1 MVKGKS
7 GSQGNKDDKRA
18 KISQAQQYMIF
29 AVLGASLFLGA
40 AIAVVIHSI
49 NKISFSANVIMAED
63 QSITS
68 FSDAIKNIG
77 ICPKPSGKVY
87 NDEELKKC
95 SPNNVNVA
103 NVPNTLR
110 SNILN
115 NIASN
120 KALASVPNENDAG
133 CVNQATGRNYT
144 YQELEENYSNAESEE
159 AIAAA
164 VGLIKTCSS
173 LRVIPDA
180 LPAFKNEEALLASV
194 DKIFDLSDATLES
207 LSPTDETD
215 GAPFGTNLYTISIH
229 LSLEGGTDTVHRLLN
244 NLELSIRNFNI
255 NRATIDWSSNGAI
268 DFRATAAAYYMTP
281 SSLVYTDK
289 SISAGGRK

>member
-1 MVKGKS
+1 MPKKENPDS
-7 GSQGNKDDKRA
+7 KRA
-18 KISQAQQYMIF
+18 QISKAQQYMIF
-29 AVLGASLFLGA
+29 AVLGASVFLGA
-40 AIAVVIHSI
+40 AIAVVINSI
-49 NKISFSANVIMAED
+49 NKISFSASVIVAQD

-77 ICPKPSGKVY
+77 ICSKPSGQVY
-87 NDEELKKC
+87 SDDELKKC
-95 SPNNVNVA
+95 SPNNVNVSA
-103 NVPNTLR
+103 VPNTLR

-120 KALASVPNENDAG
+120 EALASVPNENDAG
-133 CVNQATGRNYT
+133 CIDPATGKNYT
-144 YQELEENYSNAESEE
+144 YQELEAAYSNAENEE
-159 AIAAA
+159 EVAAA

-194 DKIFDLSDATLES
+194 DKIFNISGATLQS

-215 GAPFGTNLYTISIH
+215 GAPFGNNLYTISVH
-229 LSLEGGTDTVHRLLN
+229 LALEGGTDIVHRLLN
-244 NLELSIRNFNI
+244 NLELSIRNFNVD
-255 NRATIDWSSNGAI
+255 RATIDWSSNGSI
-268 DFRATAAAYYMTP
+268 DLKATASAYYMTP
-281 SSLVYTDK
+281 STLVVTDK